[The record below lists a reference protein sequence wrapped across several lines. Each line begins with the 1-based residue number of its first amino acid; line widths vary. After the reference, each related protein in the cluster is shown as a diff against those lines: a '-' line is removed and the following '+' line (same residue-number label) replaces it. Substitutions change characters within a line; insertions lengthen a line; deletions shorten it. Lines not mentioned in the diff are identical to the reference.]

1 MIIRDE
7 RPADAQPVHA
17 LVSAAFGR
25 AEEAELVQALHRDGD
40 AVISLLAEQDGAL
53 LGHVLLSRMSAPFP
67 ALALAPLSVAPARQ
81 GQGIGTAL
89 AREAVARA
97 GERGFAAVF
106 VLGDPAYYRRFGFDT
121 EAAKGFSSPYAGEH
135 LMALALQLPLP
146 AREGALEHAPA
157 FAALD

>member
-67 ALALAPLSVAPARQ
+67 ALALAPLSVA
-81 GQGIGTAL
+81 
-89 AREAVARA
+89 RA
-97 GERGFAAVF
+97 GERGF
-106 VLGDPAYYRRFGFDT
+106 
-121 EAAKGFSSPYAGEH
+121 AGEH
-135 LMALALQLPLP
+135 LMALALQPPLP